1 MLNTICGFLWGVLC
15 TLLTIDIFVSSIN
28 ILWWIYI
35 LLFIIMI
42 IASLVLKVY
51 LYITDYKEMATTGL
65 SLLQKIAKY
74 IKNKR
79 KKNDTEGNNTIS

>member
-28 ILWWIYI
+28 ILWWIYL

-42 IASLVLKVY
+42 IASLVLKIY
-51 LYITDYKEMATTGL
+51 LYITDYKEMATAGL